1 MGFLKISLEVVYK
14 HLHNNSETLFMKR
27 CTFVCVEFVTGKCKK
42 PQDVAKIPNWS
53 EYVLEEGMVFSNGKL
68 CIFAD
73 VSKQASRRMLQYKSA
88 MT

>member
-1 MGFLKISLEVVYK
+1 MYVLK
-14 HLHNNSETLFMKR
+14 
-27 CTFVCVEFVTGKCKK
+27 FVTEKCKN
-42 PQDVAKIPNWS
+42 PQDVAKTPNWS
-53 EYVLEEGMVFSNGKL
+53 DYVLEEGMVFSNGKL